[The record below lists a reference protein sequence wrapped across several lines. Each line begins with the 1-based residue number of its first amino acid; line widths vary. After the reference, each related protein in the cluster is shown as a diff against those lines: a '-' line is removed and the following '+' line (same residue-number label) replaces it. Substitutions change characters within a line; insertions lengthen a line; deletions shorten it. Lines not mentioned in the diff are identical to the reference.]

1 MNRLVALLVLMALSP
16 VMLVIAAAVRMSGA
30 GPVIYREHRIGRGGR
45 EFPIYKFR
53 TLRRNAG
60 PERFVA
66 PVGDARITRPG
77 SLLRRLHLDELPQ
90 LVNII
95 RGEMNFVGPRPAR
108 AELWSGVPAE
118 LRERALAFR
127 PGLTSPASL
136 SHICEDEVLA
146 QYEHPQSLY
155 RDIIF
160 PAKVAEDTRYFER
173 ARRQDWKVAWRTFTA
188 VLRQGSDRRC
198 RETLTRLL
206 ESESR
211 QPAGDVTLQDA
222 GDTGRQPT

>member
-1 MNRLVALLVLMALSP
+1 MNRLLALLALIMLSP
-16 VMLVIAAAVRMSGA
+16 VMLVIAVAVRA
-30 GPVIYREHRIGRGGR
+30 GGRPVIYRETRLGLGGRG
-45 EFPIYKFR
+45 FPIYKFR

-60 PERFVA
+60 QDRFVA
-66 PVGDARITRPG
+66 PVGDGRITYPG

-90 LVNII
+90 LVNIV

-108 AELWSGVPAE
+108 AELWSGVPTG

-146 QYEHPQSLY
+146 RYEHPQSLY

-160 PAKVAEDTRYFER
+160 PAKVAEDVRYFEC
-173 ARRQDWKVAWRTFTA
+173 ARRQDWKVAWRTFAA

-198 RETLTRLL
+198 RERLIRLL

-222 GDTGRQPT
+222 GDSRRQPT